1 MSRKSKTTKSRN
13 GGKSS
18 GGSTPRVVL
27 PTYKADTATGLTTYD
42 SYSGEEW
49 SSDVVY
55 DKNSENFRLRGAS
68 YGIPGKD
75 ILTGW
80 WVKYEISD
88 DLMVMTEMVTVKSNA
103 PYGTG
108 KYYVERMVFDLDP
121 ATIQG
126 LMAGT
131 NRFSINSAEAVAR
144 AEGRGMSAGEALN
157 YYVLP
162 PSSYLP
168 TSFPEGGNT
177 DRSYTNIKGGTLGTV
192 TYSTSRSD
200 ESWFRTYEGGK
211 FFGKDWYLN
220 PFGENLL

>member
-1 MSRKSKTTKSRN
+1 MSRKSKAQKSRN
-13 GGKSS
+13 SGKSS
-18 GGSTPRVVL
+18 KGSSPRVVL
-27 PTYKADTATGLTTYD
+27 PTYAVDTSTALTTYD
-42 SYSGEEW
+42 SYSGAEW
-49 SSDVVY
+49 ASDVVY
-55 DKNSENFRLRGAS
+55 DMNSRNYQLWAQGGVPQGRDE
-68 YGIPGKD
+68 I
-75 ILTGW
+75 TGW

-88 DLMVMTEMVTVKSNA
+88 DLMVLTNLVTTKSTS
-103 PYGTG
+103 PYGAG

-131 NRFSINSAEAVAR
+131 NRFSINSADAVAR

-177 DRSYTNIKGGTLGTV
+177 DRSYTNIKGGTVGTV
-192 TYSTSRSD
+192 TYSTSQSD
-200 ESWFRTYEGGK
+200 ESWFRTYEGGR
-211 FFGKDWYLN
+211 FFGKGWYLN